1 MRFLHRNLHFILPL
15 AVLAAAVFL
24 RTDEPWLVEQ
34 ARLSVFDT
42 YQRLKPRVY
51 DPAAPV
57 RIVDI
62 DDESLTRLG
71 QWPWPRTLLAGLVDR
86 LGAAGAATIAFDAV
100 FAEADRTSPRRLLEL
115 WSDAGAADAVR
126 ARIAK
131 LPDNDQ
137 VFADALGRVNAV
149 TGFVLTDSVRG
160 RAPELKAGFAFAGD
174 DPEPFVPAYAGAVVN
189 LPVIETAAAGN
200 GSITGLPDRDGVI
213 RRTPLVLRLD
223 GKIYPSLG
231 AEALRVAQGAGTYI
245 IKSSGASG
253 VYSFGERTGIS
264 QIKVGPFPIPTDAH
278 GRVWIH
284 YAGTQAARVVP
295 AWRVMQPD
303 FDASQVDGRIIFIG
317 TSAAGLKDLRT
328 TPLDPTAAGVEV
340 YAELLEQIFAGNF
353 LKRPDF
359 ALGLELIYLVTL
371 GLLLIVLVPR
381 VGARWCAY
389 VGAAAIA
396 GAVFGSWHA
405 YTRWHWLLDPVFP
418 SMAVLAVYIVQTGI
432 IFLRTETERRWVR
445 NAFGRYISPAVV
457 SRLAEHPERLA
468 LGGEMREMTVMFSDI
483 RDFTARSEQLD
494 AQGLTRFINRYLTPM
509 TECVLTNQGTVDKY
523 IGDCVMAFW
532 NAPLDDA
539 DHRRHACRTALAMRE
554 RLAGLNEAWAEEA
567 RTAGETFD
575 PMRIGIGLNTGL
587 CCVGNMGSDQRF
599 DYSVLGDDVNLASRL
614 EGQSKVYGIDIIA
627 SEAALAGVDGFAT
640 LEIDL
645 IRVKG
650 KTRPVRIFHLAGDE
664 ALVKSGTFKRLS
676 VAHGDMLRAYRTCAW
691 NDAERALARC
701 RDAAIP
707 SVAPLYALY
716 ARRIATFRA
725 QPPAAEWD
733 GVHDAMEK

>member
-24 RTDEPWLVEQ
+24 RADEPWLVEQ
-34 ARLSVFDT
+34 ARLSVFDN

-51 DPAAPV
+51 DPASPV

-62 DDESLTRLG
+62 DDESLARLG

-86 LGAAGAATIAFDAV
+86 LGAAGVVTIAFDAV
-100 FAEADRTSPRRLLEL
+100 FAEPDRTSPQRLLEL
-115 WSDAGAADAVR
+115 WTDAGAADAVR

-149 TGFVLTDSVRG
+149 TGFVLTNSVHG

-174 DPEPFVPAYAGAVVN
+174 DPEPFVLAYTGAVVN
-189 LPVIETAAAGN
+189 LPAIAAAAAGN
-200 GSITGLPDRDGVI
+200 GSITGLPDRDGII
-213 RRTPLVLRLD
+213 RRTPLVFRLD
-223 GKIYPSLG
+223 EKIYPSLVV
-231 AEALRVAQGAGTYI
+231 EALRVAQDASTYI

-264 QIKVGPFPIPTDAH
+264 QIKVGNFPIPTDAY

-284 YAGTQAARVVP
+284 YAGTQAARFVP

-303 FDASQVDGRIIFIG
+303 FDASEVAGRIIFIG
-317 TSAAGLKDLRT
+317 TTAAGLKDLRT
-328 TPLDPTAAGVEV
+328 TPLNPTAAGVEV
-340 YAELLEQIFAGNF
+340 FAELLEQILAKDF
-353 LKRPDF
+353 LERPHF
-359 ALGLELIYLVTL
+359 ALGLELVYLVAL

-381 VGARWCAY
+381 VGARWCAF
-389 VGAAAIA
+389 VATAAIA
-396 GAVFGSWHA
+396 SAVFGSWHA

-483 RDFTARSEQLD
+483 RDFTARSERLD

-539 DHRRHACRTALAMRE
+539 DHRRHACRTALAMRA
-554 RLAGLNEAWAEEA
+554 RLAGLNESWAAEA
-567 RTAGETFD
+567 QAAGETFD

-614 EGQSKVYGIDIIA
+614 EGQSKVYGVDIIA
-627 SEAALAGVDGFAT
+627 SEAALAGVEGFAS

-650 KTRPVRIFHLAGDE
+650 KARPVRIFHLAGDQ
-664 ALVKSGTFKRLS
+664 AHAASDAFMRLS
-676 VAHGDMLRAYRTCAW
+676 AAHGDMLRAYCARNW
-691 NDAERALARC
+691 DAADAALARC
-701 RDAAIP
+701 RA
-707 SVAPLYALY
+707 SVAPTLAPLYNLYAQ
-716 ARRIATFRA
+716 RIAVFRV
-725 QPPAAEWD
+725 QPPAAGWD
-733 GVHDAMEK
+733 GVHDAAEK